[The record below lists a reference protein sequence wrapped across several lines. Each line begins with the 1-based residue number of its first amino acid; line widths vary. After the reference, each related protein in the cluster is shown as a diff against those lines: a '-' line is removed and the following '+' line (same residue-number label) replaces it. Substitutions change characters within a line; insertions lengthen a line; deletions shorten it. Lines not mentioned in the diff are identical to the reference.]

1 MKMLKKA
8 DILLIIFLLGLSL
21 APLVL
26 WPKAVPGAVYAD
38 ITRDGR
44 LVRRITLSAH
54 QGTEMIRLAA
64 PDGRQNIIR
73 IDGETIAVTSADCP
87 DQLCVKAGKASR
99 PGDII
104 ACLPHKLL
112 IEVKETGAEDLLR

>member
-1 MKMLKKA
+1 MLKRA

-26 WPKAVPGAVYAD
+26 WQGAAPGAVYAD
-38 ITRDGR
+38 ITRDGSP
-44 LVRRITLSAH
+44 VRRITLSAH
-54 QGTEMIRLAA
+54 KGTETFRLAT

-73 IDGETIAVTSADCP
+73 LEDETIAVTAADCP

-112 IEVKETGAEDLLR
+112 IEVKGNRTDDLVR